1 MSTDMLHLPAWIVHT
16 RGVQYVMET
25 AQYTPKFYI
34 YTPNNYFHKNVCFLA
49 K

>member
-1 MSTDMLHLPAWIVHT
+1 MLLYT

-25 AQYTPKFYI
+25 AQYIPKFYI
-34 YTPNNYFHKNVCFLA
+34 NTLYNYFHKNVCFLA